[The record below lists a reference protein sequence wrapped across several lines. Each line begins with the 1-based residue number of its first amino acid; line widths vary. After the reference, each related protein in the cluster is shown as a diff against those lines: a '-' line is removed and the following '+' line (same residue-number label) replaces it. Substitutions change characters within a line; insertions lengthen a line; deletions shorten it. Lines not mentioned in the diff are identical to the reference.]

1 MALSTVYK
9 QFWARLLTLVIL
21 GGPAIA
27 AIAAVVDARG
37 KAVTESVDKAAAIGA
52 DSQGTTLDDQV
63 DLALTIYNSNIA
75 LVRDVRQLTFPTGIF
90 DLRFMDIAATV
101 NPATVH
107 FKSMTEPGRVSV
119 LEQNYQFD
127 LLEPNKLLQKYVGR
141 EITLI
146 RVRQENGTTKYD
158 EVRATLL
165 SFNNGPV
172 WKIGNEIVTGMY
184 ADHYKFPELPENLH
198 SRPTLVW
205 MLENRGAQRH
215 KVEASYLAGS
225 MAWNADYVLTV
236 TRDDKL
242 SDLNGWV
249 TVTNTSGTTYK
260 NARLQLVAGDLHR
273 IQQGYTRAPM
283 AQKNAAMEMAA
294 RADMAQESFSE
305 YHLYTL
311 GRRTTIA
318 NNETKQLS
326 MLTGTSVPIEKVFVV
341 EGQNFYYHNAHSP
354 GSPIKDK
361 VKVFYKFKNDEKSGL
376 GMPMPMGNVRVY
388 QQDSRGGVQ
397 FVGEDRIDH
406 TPKDEN
412 LTLQIGTAF
421 DVVCERKQ
429 TDYKSLPGRYWE
441 MEFEI
446 TLRNHK
452 ETPIVVDVN
461 EPIGG
466 DWTMIESSHKHT
478 KTAAWAA
485 NFKVPVEK
493 DGTSVL
499 KYRIRARW

>member
-1 MALSTVYK
+1 MALSTVYR
-9 QFWARLLTLVIL
+9 QFWAKLVALVLLGMPAMTGAALL
-21 GGPAIA
+21 AHAEEKAPRMGP
-27 AIAAVVDARG
+27 
-37 KAVTESVDKAAAIGA
+37 
-52 DSQGTTLDDQV
+52 DSQGTTLEDQV

-75 LVRDVRQLTFPTGIF
+75 LVRDVRQLSFPNGIF

-107 FKSMTEPGRVSV
+107 FKSITEPGRVGV

-146 RVRQENGTTKYD
+146 RARQENGTTKYD
-158 EVRATLL
+158 EVKATLL
-165 SFNNGPV
+165 AFNNGPV

-205 MLENRGAQRH
+205 MLENRGAARH

-249 TVTNTSGTTYK
+249 TITNTSGTTYK
-260 NARLQLVAGDLHR
+260 SARLQLVAGDLHR
-273 IQQGYTRAPM
+273 IQQGYSRNDVAM
-283 AQKNAAMEMAA
+283 KARAMEVAA
-294 RADMAQESFSE
+294 AADQFRQEAFSE
-305 YHLYTL
+305 YHLYSL

-318 NNETKQLS
+318 NNETKQINL
-326 MLTGTSVPIEKVFVV
+326 LTGSSVPVEKVFVV
-341 EGQNFYYHNAHSP
+341 DGQNFYYHNAQSP

-361 VKVFYKFKNDEKSGL
+361 VKVYYKFKNDEKSGL
-376 GMPMPMGNVRVY
+376 GVPMPMGNVRVY
-388 QQDSRGGVQ
+388 QQDTKGGVQ

-406 TPKDEN
+406 TPKDEVI
-412 LTLQIGTAF
+412 TLQIGTAF
-421 DVVCERKQ
+421 DVVAERKQ
-429 TDYKSLPGRYWE
+429 TDYKHLGGRLYE

-466 DWTMIESSHKHT
+466 DWTMVESTHKFT
-478 KTAAWAA
+478 KTAAFAA

-499 KYRIRARW
+499 KYRVRARW

>member
-1 MALSTVYK
+1 MLLSTVYK
-9 QFWARLLTLVIL
+9 RFWASVMAAMMVAT
-21 GGPAIA
+21 PAMA
-27 AIAAVVDARG
+27 EKV
-37 KAVTESVDKAAAIGA
+37 AAAKVA
-52 DSQGTTLDDQV
+52 DANGTTLDDQV

-75 LVRDVRQLTFPTGIF
+75 LVRDVRQLSLPSGIF

-107 FKSMTEPGRVSV
+107 FRSMSEPGRVGV

-141 EITLI
+141 ELTLI
-146 RVRQENGTTKYD
+146 RARQENGTTRYD
-158 EVRATLL
+158 EVKATLL
-165 SFNNGPV
+165 AFNNGPV

-205 MLENRGAQRH
+205 MLENRGAAKQ
-215 KVEASYLAGS
+215 KVEASYLAGNLN
-225 MAWNADYVLTV
+225 WNADYVLTV
-236 TRDDKL
+236 SRDDKL
-242 SDLNGWV
+242 SDLDGWV

-260 NARLQLVAGDLHR
+260 NSRLQLVAGDLHR
-273 IQQGYTRAPM
+273 IQQGYTQNDM
-283 AQKNAAMEMAA
+283 AMKAAAMEMA
-294 RADMAQESFSE
+294 RAPQMAQESFSE

-318 NNETKQLS
+318 NNETKQISL
-326 MLTGTSVPIEKVFVV
+326 LTGTGVPIEKVFVV
-341 EGQNFYYHNAHSP
+341 DGQEFYYHNQQSP

-361 VKVFYKFKNDEKSGL
+361 VKVYYKFKNDEKSGL

-388 QQDSRGGVQ
+388 QQDSKGGVL

-406 TPKDEN
+406 TPKDET

-421 DVVCERKQ
+421 DIVCERKQ
-429 TDYKSLPGRYWE
+429 TDYKHLGGRLYE

-452 ETPIVVDVN
+452 ETAVVVDVN

-466 DWTMIESSHKHT
+466 DWTMVESTHKHT

>member
-1 MALSTVYK
+1 MSLSIIYK
-9 QFWARLLTLVIL
+9 QFWAKAVALTLL
-21 GGPAIA
+21 GVPAMSGNLAISTAEADKKEATPA
-27 AIAAVVDARG
+27 ADVN
-37 KAVTESVDKAAAIGA
+37 
-52 DSQGTTLDDQV
+52 GTTLNDQV

-75 LVRDVRQLTFPTGIF
+75 LVRDVRQLQMPSGVF

-101 NPATVH
+101 NPATVS
-107 FKSMTEPGRVSV
+107 FRSLSEPGRVGV

-127 LLEPNKLLQKYVGR
+127 LLDPNKLLQKYVGR

-146 RVRQENGTTKYD
+146 RARQDSGTTKYD
-158 EVRATLL
+158 EVKATLL
-165 SFNNGPV
+165 AFNNGPV

-184 ADHYKFPELPENLH
+184 ADHYRFPELPENLH

-205 MLENRGAQRH
+205 MLENRGAPRQ
-215 KVEASYLAGS
+215 KVEASYLAGN
-225 MAWNADYVLTV
+225 MQWNADYVLTV
-236 TRDDKL
+236 SRDDKL

-260 NARLQLVAGDLHR
+260 NSRLQLVAGDLNR
-273 IQQGYTRAPM
+273 IQQGYARNEVAM
-283 AQKNAAMEMAA
+283 KARAMEMAA
-294 RADMAQESFSE
+294 SADQFKQESFSE
-305 YHLYTL
+305 YHLYSL

-318 NNETKQLS
+318 NNETKQISL
-326 MLTGTSVPIEKVFVV
+326 LTGSSVPIEKLFVV
-341 EGQNFYYHNAHSP
+341 DGQNFYYHNQHSP

-376 GMPMPMGNVRVY
+376 GIPMPMGNVRVY
-388 QQDSRGGVQ
+388 QQDSKGGVQ
-397 FVGEDRIDH
+397 FVGEDRINH
-406 TPKDEN
+406 TPKNEV

-429 TDYKSLPGRYWE
+429 TDYKHIGGRTYE

-452 ETPIVVDVN
+452 ESAIVVDVN

-466 DWTMIESSHKHT
+466 DWTMIESTHKHT
-478 KTAAWAA
+478 KSAAWAA

-493 DGTSVL
+493 DGTAVL

>member
-1 MALSTVYK
+1 MQLATVYR
-9 QFWARLLTLVIL
+9 QFWAKVMALVIL
-21 GGPAIA
+21 GVPVLAAKTLIA
-27 AIAAVVDARG
+27 ENKEHELRRLSAPPDVNA
-37 KAVTESVDKAAAIGA
+37 
-52 DSQGTTLDDQV
+52 TTLEDQV
-63 DLALTIYNSNIA
+63 DLALTVYNSNIA
-75 LVRDVRQLTFPTGIF
+75 LVRDVRQLNVPTGIF

-107 FKSMTEPGRVSV
+107 FRSMTEPSRLGV

-127 LLEPNKLLQKYVGR
+127 LLDPNKLLQKYVGR
-141 EITLI
+141 QVTLI
-146 RVRQENGTTKYD
+146 RTRQENGSTKYE
-158 EVRATLL
+158 EVKATLL
-165 SFNNGPV
+165 AFNNGPV

-184 ADHYKFPELPENLH
+184 ADHYKFPEMPENLH
-198 SRPTLVW
+198 SRPTLIW
-205 MLENRGAQRH
+205 MLQNEGARRH
-215 KVEASYLAGS
+215 RVEASYLAGNLS
-225 MAWNADYVLTV
+225 WNADYVLTV

-249 TVTNTSGTTYK
+249 TMTNTSGTSYK

-273 IQQGYTRAPM
+273 IAQGYGRNDEAAKSRAM
-283 AQKNAAMEMAA
+283 QLAAAA
-294 RADMAQESFSE
+294 DQFRQESFSE
-305 YHLYTL
+305 YHLYGL
-311 GRRTTIA
+311 GRRTSIM
-318 NNETKQLS
+318 NNETKQISL
-326 MLTGTSVPIEKVFVV
+326 LTGTGVPTEKVFVV

-354 GSPIKDK
+354 GTPLKDP

-376 GMPMPMGNVRVY
+376 GMPMPAGNVRVY
-388 QQDSRGGVQ
+388 QQDSQGGVL
-397 FVGEDRIDH
+397 FVGEDRINH
-406 TPKDEN
+406 TPKDEV

-452 ETPIVVDVN
+452 ESAIVVDVN

-466 DWTMIESSHKHT
+466 DWTMLESTHKHT

-485 NFKVPVEK
+485 NFKVPVAK

>member
-1 MALSTVYK
+1 MSLSTLYKRFWAALMALI
-9 QFWARLLTLVIL
+9 LV
-21 GGPAIA
+21 GTPAMAESLASHRA
-27 AIAAVVDARG
+27 A
-37 KAVTESVDKAAAIGA
+37 ESG
-52 DSQGTTLDDQV
+52 GTTLDDQV

-75 LVRDVRQLTFPTGIF
+75 LVRDVRQLSFPSGVF

-107 FKSMTEPGRVSV
+107 FRSLTEPGRVGV
-119 LEQNYQFD
+119 LEQNYQYD
-127 LLEPNKLLQKYVGR
+127 LLDPNKLLQKYVGR
-141 EITLI
+141 EVTLV
-146 RVRQENGTTKYD
+146 RVRQENGSTKYD
-158 EVRATLL
+158 EVKATLL
-165 SFNNGPV
+165 AFNNGPV

-184 ADHYKFPELPENLH
+184 ADQMKFPELPENLH

-205 MLENRGAQRH
+205 MLENRGGPKH
-215 KVEASYLAGS
+215 KVEASYLAGNLG
-225 MAWNADYVLTV
+225 WNADYVLTV
-236 TRDDKL
+236 SRDDKL
-242 SDLNGWV
+242 ADLDGWV

-260 NARLQLVAGDLHR
+260 NTRLQLVAGDLHR
-273 IQQGYTRAPM
+273 IQQGYSRGRMEAK
-283 AQKNAAMEMAA
+283 AVAMEMAA

-318 NNETKQLS
+318 NNETKQVS
-326 MLTGTSVPIEKVFVV
+326 MLAGTGVPIEKVFVV
-341 EGQNFYYHNAHSP
+341 DGQNFYYHNQQSP

-361 VKVFYKFKNDEKSGL
+361 VAVYYKFKNDEKSGL

-388 QQDSRGGVQ
+388 QQDSKGGVQ

-406 TPKDEN
+406 TPKDET

-421 DVVCERKQ
+421 DIVCERKQ
-429 TDYKSLPGRYWE
+429 TDYKHLGGRLYE

-466 DWTMIESSHKHT
+466 DWTMVESTHKFT

-493 DGTSVL
+493 DGTAVL